1 MPNSMTRF
9 SHLFITTVLAA
20 ALVIPTVTF
29 ADDADDDKVLGADLG
44 VDLPWTR
51 VSTQGAIYES
61 PRFGAESRL
70 FVKDDDNHWRVYRGA
85 DYKRIV
91 ESNPDLGAES
101 GITILGRRLGIDLD
115 IELPDLPDLPEP
127 PIPLPGTDDD
137 EADRPKVEKVTPAKP
152 VHYRGAMTSYVVAP
166 HMTYEMS
173 SLHTPN
179 RLYVRRGDAEYV
191 YLGENLD
198 VIAKRYPQVKKHEGF
213 DAFSKRVAHAH
224 KVWRVK
230 PRNKSTQYVR
240 SWDKAG
246 TYKVEVWNYENGTW
260 SQKTYVGSKLDEI
273 VVKHEEA
280 RPVLHTWTTI
290 ETPAVEVDSEAGMK
304 TKTKDDSQ
312 E

>member
-1 MPNSMTRF
+1 MYEHRYALI
-9 SHLFITTVLAA
+9 HLLAIA
-20 ALVIPTVTF
+20 ALAMCIALPTSSF
-29 ADDADDDKVLGADLG
+29 AEDAEDDTVLGADLG

-51 VSTQGAIYES
+51 VSTKGAIYES
-61 PRFGAESRL
+61 PRFGGESRL
-70 FVKDDDNHWRVYRGA
+70 FIKDDDNHWRVYRGA

-91 ESNPDLGAES
+91 ETNPDLGAES
-101 GITILGRRLGIDLD
+101 GITILGRRLGIDLG
-115 IELPDLPDLPEP
+115 IELPDLPDLPKP

-137 EADRPKVEKVTPAKP
+137 EPKQPKVEKVTPTKP
-152 VHYRGAMTSYVVAP
+152 VQYRGAMTSYVVAP

-191 YLGENLD
+191 YVGENLD
-198 VIAKRYPQVKKHEGF
+198 VISKRYPQVKKQDGF

-224 KVWRVK
+224 KVWRVQ
-230 PRNKSTQYVR
+230 PRTKTTHYVR
-240 SWDKAG
+240 AWDKAG
-246 TYKVEVWNYENGTW
+246 TYKVEVWNYHNGTW

-290 ETPAVEVDSEAGMK
+290 ETPVADNASEAGMK
-304 TKTKDDSQ
+304 TETGRDSQ